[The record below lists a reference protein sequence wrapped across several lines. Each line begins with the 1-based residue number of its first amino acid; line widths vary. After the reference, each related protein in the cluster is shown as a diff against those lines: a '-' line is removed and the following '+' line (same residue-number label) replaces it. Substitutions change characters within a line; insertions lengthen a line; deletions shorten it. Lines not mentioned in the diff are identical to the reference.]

1 MSVSAHKNIPA
12 SIKARL
18 LNISKERKENF
29 VLTLNRYS
37 TERLL
42 YRIGISDYKDNFIL
56 KGARLLSVY
65 FHDVYRPTKDI
76 DLLGTDNFNL
86 DRMKMIIQ
94 AICRIQCPED
104 GIYFDPKTVSLEDIQ
119 EQNAYHG
126 MRVKLIGYLENTKLP
141 LQVDIDF
148 GDAVFPKSKII
159 QVPTMLNMPSPS
171 IFAYPIESIIA
182 EKLEIL
188 ISLGIANSR
197 LKDYYDLY
205 MVFGEY
211 ELRAK
216 NILKSVKATFGQRK
230 TAIPS
235 ELPPALTR
243 DFYSNQSKK
252 RQWTSFLKR
261 INTDLELEPVVS
273 RIAIFF
279 TPFLHHNS
287 ERGFPYTKWSTAG
300 KWVK

>member
-1 MSVSAHKNIPA
+1 
-12 SIKARL
+12 
-18 LNISKERKENF
+18 
-29 VLTLNRYS
+29 
-37 TERLL
+37 
-42 YRIGISDYKDNFIL
+42 
-56 KGARLLSVY
+56 
-65 FHDVYRPTKDI
+65 
-76 DLLGTDNFNL
+76 
-86 DRMKMIIQ
+86 
-94 AICRIQCPED
+94 
-104 GIYFDPKTVSLEDIQ
+104 
-119 EQNAYHG
+119 
-126 MRVKLIGYLENTKLP
+126 
-141 LQVDIDF
+141 
-148 GDAVFPKSKII
+148 
-159 QVPTMLNMPSPS
+159 
-171 IFAYPIESIIA
+171 
-182 EKLEIL
+182 
-188 ISLGIANSR
+188 
-197 LKDYYDLY
+197 

-252 RQWTSFLKR
+252 RQWNSFLKR
-261 INTDLELEPVVS
+261 INTDLELELEPVVN

>member
-1 MSVSAHKNIPA
+1 MSKSVHKNIPS

-42 YRIGISDYKDNFIL
+42 FRIGISGYKGSFIL
-56 KGARLLSVY
+56 KGARLLNVY

-76 DLLGTDNFNL
+76 DLLGTDIFHL

-94 AICRIQCPED
+94 DICRIQCPED
-104 GIYFDPKTVSLEDIQ
+104 GIYFDPRTVSVEEIQ
-119 EQNAYHG
+119 EQNAYQG
-126 MRVKLIGYLENTKLP
+126 IRVKLIGYLEKTKLP
-141 LQVDIDF
+141 VQVDIGF

-159 QVPTMLNMPSPS
+159 QFPTMLNLPSPS

-197 LKDYYDLY
+197 LKDY
-205 MVFGEY
+205 
-211 ELRAK
+211 
-216 NILKSVKATFGQRK
+216 
-230 TAIPS
+230 
-235 ELPPALTR
+235 
-243 DFYSNQSKK
+243 
-252 RQWTSFLKR
+252 
-261 INTDLELEPVVS
+261 
-273 RIAIFF
+273 
-279 TPFLHHNS
+279 
-287 ERGFPYTKWSTAG
+287 
-300 KWVK
+300 